1 MSTVNQRAHDP
12 LLECLVLFSRLYHRP
27 ATLESLIAGLPIEPG
42 THSPELFSLD
52 NPKGLFS
59 RVAKRA
65 GFASRL
71 VKVDLH
77 ELSEL
82 LLPCILVLKD
92 RRACILDT
100 INREQGRAKVILPE
114 VADGE
119 EWITLEKLESQ
130 YLGFAFLLKKTYHYQ
145 QRALNLI
152 NSGQGH
158 WFWGT
163 LWHSRQIY
171 SSALLA
177 SLLINLFVLA
187 TPLFTMNVY
196 DRVVPNNAMD
206 TLWVL
211 AIGVAVVYLFDT
223 VMRFVRTNLLEVAG
237 KKSDIIISSI
247 LFEQTLN
254 LRMDQWPRSVGAFA
268 NTLREFESIRN
279 FLTSATIS
287 ALIDLPFAIIFL
299 LVIMSIGGP
308 LALIPLL
315 AILLLLTYGFL
326 MVGPLK
332 ESIES
337 TYEASANKHALLV
350 ENLTTIQTIKA
361 LGTHNH
367 AQWEWEEAT
376 GEIAKK
382 SLYSRT
388 LSSSIGVLTNLVMQ
402 LATVTLVIAGVYMLK
417 EQELSLGGLIAIM
430 ILASRAI
437 GPMGHVASLIASFEQ
452 TGTAYR
458 SLDELMNKA
467 VERPEGKAFVQ
478 RPVFDGAIA
487 MQNLSFTYPETE
499 RAALSNINLNI
510 KPGEHIGI
518 IGKVG
523 SGKSTIGRLLVSLY
537 HPTQGALL
545 VDGLDIKQIN
555 PADLRRH
562 ISYVSQDIEL
572 LRGTVRENI
581 LYKDP
586 HADDDELL
594 KAAHV
599 GAVDQF
605 INRHPRGYDMEVG
618 EQGIGL
624 SGGQRQSIAIARS
637 VLQNTPIVVLDEPT
651 SSMDNT
657 TESLIRQRL
666 QEHCNNK
673 TLILITHKASMLAL
687 VERLV
692 VLDEGRIVLDG
703 PKDEV
708 LKVLQGGS
716 SGV

>member
-1 MSTVNQRAHDP
+1 MSSINQRAHDP
-12 LLECLVLFSRLYHRP
+12 LLECLVLFSKLYHRP
-27 ATLESLIAGLPIEPG
+27 TTLESLVAGLPIEPG

-71 VKVDLH
+71 IKSDLNK
-77 ELSEL
+77 LSEL

-92 RRACILDT
+92 RKACILDT
-100 INREQGRAKVILPE
+100 IDRENGRAKVVLPE
-114 VADGE
+114 VDECE
-119 EWITLEKLESQ
+119 EWITLEKLENE
-130 YLGFAFLLKKTYHYQ
+130 YLGFSFLLKKEYHYQ
-145 QRALNLI
+145 RRALNLL
-152 NSGQGH
+152 NVRQGH

-163 LWHSRQIY
+163 IWRSRHIY
-171 SSALLA
+171 NSALVA

-196 DRVVPNNAMD
+196 DRVVPNNALD

-223 VMRFVRTNLLEVAG
+223 VMRFVRTNLIEVAG

-287 ALIDLPFAIIFL
+287 TLVDLPFSLLFL
-299 LVIMSIGGP
+299 LVILSIGGP

-315 AILLLLTYGFL
+315 TILLLLVYGFF
-326 MVGPLK
+326 MVEPLK

-376 GEIAKK
+376 GEIARK
-382 SLYSRT
+382 SLRSRI
-388 LSSSIGVLTNLVMQ
+388 LSSSISVLTNLLTQ
-402 LATVTLVIAGVYMLK
+402 LTTVALVIAGVYMIK
-417 EQELSLGGLIAIM
+417 DQELSLGGLIAIM

-437 GPMGHVASLIASFEQ
+437 GPMGQVASLIAGFEQ
-452 TGTAYR
+452 TKTAYR
-458 SLDELMNKA
+458 SLSELMRKD

-478 RPVFDGAIA
+478 RPTFDGAIA
-487 MQNLSFTYPETE
+487 MQNLSFTYPEAE
-499 RAALSNINLNI
+499 RATLSNINLTI

-545 VDGLDIKQIN
+545 IDGLDIKQIN

-572 LRGTVRENI
+572 LCGSVRENI

-586 HADDDELL
+586 HADDEKLL

-599 GAVDQF
+599 GAVEQF
-605 INRHPRGYDMEVG
+605 INRHPRGYDMKVG
-618 EQGIGL
+618 EQGTGL

-637 VLQNTPIVVLDEPT
+637 VLQDAPIVVLDEPT

-657 TESLIRQRL
+657 TESLIRHRL
-666 QEHCNNK
+666 QKHCKNK

-703 PKDEV
+703 PKEEI
-708 LKVLQGGS
+708 LKTLQGGAN
-716 SGV
+716 GV